1 MYEALALVAGGM
13 NNYGAYSDT
22 NNAIGGLG
30 LGGFYIDQWYILLV
44 IPALIIALI
53 AQVRAKSAYNKY
65 SKIAN
70 SRGMTGAQAARMILD
85 DHGLTYIPIN
95 ISQGT
100 LSDHFDPRNNTV
112 NLSPDVYSGTS
123 IASIGIAA
131 HEVGHAIQHA
141 EHYFPNKVRS
151 AVIPVTNFGSNISML
166 LILAGLFLPAFVW
179 LAWIGVALYSTVAI
193 FQLVT
198 LPVEF
203 NASHRAMDHIKRLGI
218 ANDTDAKGVKKV
230 LSAAAMT
237 YVAALI
243 TSLASF
249 LRIFLIVSGSSRR
262 RN

>member
-1 MYEALALVAGGM
+1 MYEALTLVATGM
-13 NNYGAYSDT
+13 YHSGAYSDT
-22 NNAIGGLG
+22 NNVIGGFG

-44 IPALIIALI
+44 IPAMIIALI
-53 AQVRAKSAYNKY
+53 AQARVKSAYKKY
-65 SKIAN
+65 SRIPN

-112 NLSPDVYSGTS
+112 NLSPEVYSGTS

-151 AVIPVTNFGSNISML
+151 AVIPITNFGSNISMI
-166 LILAGLFLPAFVW
+166 LILIGLFVTAFNW
-179 LAWIGVALYSTVAI
+179 LAWVGVALYSTVAI

-203 NASHRAMDHIKRLGI
+203 NASRRAMNHIRNMGI

-249 LRIFLIVSGSSRR
+249 LRIFLIVSGSGRR
-262 RN
+262 RR